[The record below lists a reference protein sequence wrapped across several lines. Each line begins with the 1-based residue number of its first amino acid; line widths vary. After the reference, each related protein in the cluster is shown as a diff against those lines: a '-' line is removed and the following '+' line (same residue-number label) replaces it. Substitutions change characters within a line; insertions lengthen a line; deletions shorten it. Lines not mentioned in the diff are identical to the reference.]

1 MARALNKLSATAA
14 KSVSKPGRHSDGG
27 GLYLNVAPGGT
38 KSWVFV
44 YTRKAKKSEMG
55 LGSYPDVS
63 LADARTK
70 AASFRVEIA
79 AGRNPVKLRDRQI
92 EPTFGE
98 CATEFITSME
108 KSWRNEKHRAQWS
121 STLKTYGKDIWNK
134 QISQIETQ
142 DVLDLL
148 KPIWHEKP
156 ETAARVRGRVERVIE
171 YANASGKRSWAPNPA
186 AWKGHLRAV
195 LPAPAKLSRGHHPA
209 MPYAD
214 VPAFFQALAGVE
226 GMSARGL
233 EFLILTAA
241 RTGEVIGSTW
251 AEFDLDAA
259 LWTVP
264 ADRMKAGKI
273 HRVPLPARAV
283 DIVKALQDRRVN
295 DFVFPGGKKDRPI
308 SNMAFTMLLRRMEL
322 GHFTPHGFRSSF
334 RDWAGDK
341 TLYPRELAEAAL
353 AHRLGDKT
361 EEAYRRSDALE
372 KRRKMMD
379 AWSGYLSAKSRK
391 SPLST
396 GNEKSTNK

>member
-44 YTRKAKKSEMG
+44 FTRKAKKSEMG

-63 LADARTK
+63 LADARAK
-70 AASFRVEIA
+70 AASFRVEVA

-156 ETAARVRGRVERVIE
+156 ETAARVRGRIERVIE

-214 VPAFFQALAGVE
+214 VPAFFQALAGVD

-233 EFLILTAA
+233 EFLVLTAA

-251 AEFDLDAA
+251 AEFDLDVA

-273 HRVPLPARAV
+273 HRVPLTARALE
-283 DIVKALQDRRVN
+283 IVKALQDRRVN
-295 DFVFPGGKKDRPI
+295 DFVFPGEKKDRPI

-379 AWSGYLSAKSRK
+379 AWSSYLIGKARK
-391 SPLST
+391 SPSST
-396 GNEKSTNK
+396 GEQMRTEK

>member
-1 MARALNKLSATAA
+1 MARALNKLSATGA
-14 KSVSKPGRHSDGG
+14 KSASKPGRHSDGG

-63 LADARTK
+63 LADARAK

-142 DVLDLL
+142 DVLDIL

-156 ETAARVRGRVERVIE
+156 ETAARVRGRIERVIE

-214 VPAFFQALAGVE
+214 VPTFFQALPSVQ

-233 EFLILTAA
+233 ELLILTAA
-241 RTGEVIGSTW
+241 RTGEVIGATW
-251 AEFDLDAA
+251 PEFDLDGAV
-259 LWTVP
+259 WTVP
-264 ADRMKAGKI
+264 AERMKGGKI
-273 HRVPLPARAV
+273 HRVPLTPRAV
-283 DIVKALQDRRVN
+283 EIVRNLKDTRVN
-295 DFVFPGGKKDRPI
+295 DFVFAGERKDRPI
-308 SNMAFTMLLRRMEL
+308 SNMAFTMLLRRLEL

-341 TLYPRELAEAAL
+341 TSFPRELAEAAL

-372 KRRKMMD
+372 KRRKMME
-379 AWSGYLSAKSRK
+379 AWASYLLAKKRK
-391 SPLST
+391 SPSST
-396 GNEKSTNK
+396 GEQNRTGK

>member
-44 YTRKAKKSEMG
+44 FTRKAKKSEMG

-63 LADARTK
+63 LADARAK

-156 ETAARVRGRVERVIE
+156 ETAARVRGRIERVIE

-209 MPYAD
+209 MPYGD

-273 HRVPLPARAV
+273 HRVPLTARAV
-283 DIVKALQDRRVN
+283 EIAKSLQDRRVN
-295 DFVFPGGKKDRPI
+295 DFVFPGEKKDRPI

-379 AWSGYLSAKSRK
+379 AWSSYLVGRAGK
-391 SPLST
+391 SP
-396 GNEKSTNK
+396 